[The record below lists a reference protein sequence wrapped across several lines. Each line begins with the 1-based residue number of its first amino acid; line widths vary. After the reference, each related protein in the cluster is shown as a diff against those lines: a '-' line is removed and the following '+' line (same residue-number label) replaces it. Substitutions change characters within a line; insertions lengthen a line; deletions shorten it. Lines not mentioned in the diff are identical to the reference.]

1 MLANFKIP
9 SIEELRNLR
18 AETMSNNENNAIA
31 NLAERYFSKQNEFK
45 SITSL
50 NKYMTELSDDDFELF
65 VEHILNII
73 EDKKTLDLWGKLK

>member
-9 SIEELRNLR
+9 LIEELKNLR
-18 AETMSNNENNAIA
+18 AETMSNIENNVIA

-45 SITSL
+45 SITAL

-73 EDKKTLDLWGKLK
+73 EGEENA

>member
-9 SIEELRNLR
+9 LIEELKNLR
-18 AETMSNNENNAIA
+18 AETMSNIENDVIA

-45 SITSL
+45 RITEL

-65 VEHILNII
+65 VEHILKII
-73 EDKKTLDLWGKLK
+73 ENENNA

>member
-9 SIEELRNLR
+9 FIEELRNLR
-18 AETMSNNENNAIA
+18 AETMSNNAID

-45 SITSL
+45 SITAL

-73 EDKKTLDLWGKLK
+73 ENEKNA